1 MKLTAMNSTDY
12 DVNNNI
18 AGRVEYFGIL
28 NDIEVIVQEM
38 HSLQAL

>member
-12 DVNNNI
+12 DANNII

-38 HSLQAL
+38 HLLQAL